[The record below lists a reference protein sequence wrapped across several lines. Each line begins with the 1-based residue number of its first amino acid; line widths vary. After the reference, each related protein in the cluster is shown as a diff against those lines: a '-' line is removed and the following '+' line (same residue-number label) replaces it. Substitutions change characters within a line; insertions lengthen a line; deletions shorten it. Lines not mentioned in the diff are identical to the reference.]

1 MIKNDHTLWSK
12 KKPSLQTIFA
22 ITYQIRKDM
31 ATKICT
37 HKFKPTLLAFLTPT
51 LI

>member
-1 MIKNDHTLWSK
+1 MIKNDPTPWPK
-12 KKPSLQTIFA
+12 TNPSPQTMFV

-31 ATKICT
+31 VTKMCT
-37 HKFKPTLLAFLTPT
+37 HKFKPTLLAFLTPA